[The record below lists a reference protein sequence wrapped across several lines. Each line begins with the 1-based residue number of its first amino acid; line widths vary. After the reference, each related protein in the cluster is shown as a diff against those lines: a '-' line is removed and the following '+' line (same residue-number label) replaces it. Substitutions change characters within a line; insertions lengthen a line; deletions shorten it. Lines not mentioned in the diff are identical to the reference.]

1 MQGVTHVASSGSNQ
15 PIVDIRVTKR
25 RAGQSVAPRDV
36 LIDGEH
42 RATFTPMLGSRRLKL
57 HLLDGRAASAVKDGS
72 SWPVYYATASLE
84 ASDLA
89 EIATAALSDGALPS
103 VEQQKAIEAHR
114 EAEEAEQRFE
124 AKCRGAGPRLYK
136 ALKKLVPEDF
146 DEHPQDFAEDWLEA
160 RAAIREVE
168 ES

>member
-1 MQGVTHVASSGSNQ
+1 MQAVTQDASSGSNH

-25 RAGQSVAPRDV
+25 RAGQSVAPREV

-72 SWPVYYATASLE
+72 SWPVYYATGSLE
-84 ASDLA
+84 ASELA
-89 EIATAALSDGALPS
+89 EIAIAALSDGALPS
-103 VEQQKAIEAHR
+103 IEQQKAIEAQR

-124 AKCRGAGPRLYK
+124 AKCRSAGFRLYK

-146 DEHPQDFAEDWLEA
+146 DDHPQDFGEDWREA
-160 RAAIREVE
+160 RAALREVE
-168 ES
+168 ET